1 MVRLQQVKEAT
12 VGCFLECS
20 GMRSRVS
27 EGGTRER
34 DEMVYVRAEGFCMN
48 IYHVDIS
55 RDSIT
60 EQSSEMRQR
69 YTLVH

>member
-1 MVRLQQVKEAT
+1 
-12 VGCFLECS
+12 
-20 GMRSRVS
+20 MRSRVS